1 MVAINQV
8 FNGYRDLILP
18 MSEQDDTVRNAIL
31 AASASHMSLHHSE
44 WKSAACRYRMAAI
57 RGLNEHNK
65 TGTSHVDEVAAQ
77 SNLSTMILLLVDEMV
92 TVGTDF
98 QILLRMVRSFVASQ
112 GGPEVV
118 EKKPLGKFLM
128 QQIRK

>member
-31 AASASHMSLHHSE
+31 AASASHMSLHRSE
-44 WKSAACRYRMAAI
+44 WKNAASRYRMAAI
-57 RGLNEHNK
+57 RGLNEQNK
-65 TGTSHVDEVAAQ
+65 TKHINEVAAQ

-98 QILLRMVRSFVASQ
+98 QILLRMVTSFVASQ

-118 EKKPLGKFLM
+118 EEKPLGKFLM